1 MGGVKSIPHRFLPFT
16 DSFLELHMVEL
27 LTRTRG
33 MESEANLKEKTHVA
47 VGEYG
52 RRRVLA
58 VQVFV
63 SLAGLSSLVCLFPN
77 A

>member
-1 MGGVKSIPHRFLPFT
+1 
-16 DSFLELHMVEL
+16 MVEL